1 MKQIALPD
9 GVLVEAA
16 NEAFYF
22 TIKDE
27 YGGSTL
33 DSSSSSSLLSTT
45 KPDPL
50 QIGNYQ
56 VIPEGISD
64 TVPTYLRDLLDNNHL
79 GGSVLDKMIGL
90 ILAQGIAQYTEA
102 IEENMI
108 VRKWVKDKE
117 ITDWLK
123 LWDHKTYVINS
134 LEDIV
139 KGGALYTK
147 LLRNVGGRTGGG
159 GSSRINELQHVCAL
173 NCRREWPDNKGIV
186 NRVLVGD
193 WTDTSSEKEV
203 YPVWNKLTTTLRPT
217 MMAYRN
223 IYRFGRDQKQPV
235 LPNYWGVR
243 NWMGRS
249 TDVPDIL
256 NNLSENTLGVKWHI
270 ISPSS
275 YWDAVEA
282 KLKEK
287 YEAERKTWKQVY
299 LEDYKESFLQS
310 LASVLAGK
318 KNVGKFIHTQSK
330 RIDLDLGRS
339 DLDKWEFI
347 PLDMKMDK
355 FIESQIKISQR
366 ADVAIASGIGLA
378 PSLSNIVA
386 DGRQGSGS
394 ETLYAYK
401 LFRTSAVFK
410 IESAVFGI
418 VNDVLAFNFPNKDIQ
433 LGFYSE
439 NVMKEQDV
447 TPSARMVNNEPGN
460 SPSKGK

>member
-1 MKQIALPD
+1 MKQISLP
-9 GVLVEAA
+9 GGTLIEMA
-16 NEAFYF
+16 NEAYYF
-22 TIKDE
+22 TVKDA
-27 YGGSTL
+27 YSGSSL
-33 DSSSSSSLLSTT
+33 DTTASSSSLLSAT
-45 KPDPL
+45 KIIPVAVGQY
-50 QIGNYQ
+50 QI
-56 VIPEGISD
+56 IPEGVSNNI
-64 TVPTYLRDLLDNNHL
+64 PTYLRDLLDDNHL

-90 ILAQGIAQYTEA
+90 ILAQGIGQYTE
-102 IEENMI
+102 EI
-108 VRKWVKDKE
+108 VNNVIQRTWVNDKD
-117 ITDWLK
+117 ISLWLS
-123 LWDHKTYVINS
+123 LWDHKTYIINS
-134 LEDIV
+134 LEDLV
-139 KGGALYTK
+139 KGGSLYSK
-147 LLRNVGGRTGGG
+147 LLRNVGGRLSGGG
-159 GSSRINELQHVCAL
+159 ASKINELQHVCAVE
-173 NCRREWPDNKGIV
+173 CRREWPDNNGII
-186 NRVLVGD
+186 NRVFVGD
-193 WTDTSSEKEV
+193 WMDTSVAKDF
-203 YPVWNKLTTTLRPT
+203 YPVWTKLQTTLRPA

-223 IYRFGRDQKQPV
+223 LYRYGRGAKQPI

-275 YWDAVEA
+275 YWDAVEQ

-287 YEAERKTWKQVY
+287 TEAAGNLWKQDY

-330 RIDLDLGRS
+330 RMELDFGKS
-339 DLDKWEFI
+339 ELDKWEFL

-355 FIESQIKISQR
+355 FIDSQIEISKR

-394 ETLYAYK
+394 ESLYSYK
-401 LFRTSAVFK
+401 LFRTSGVFK
-410 IESAVFGI
+410 IETTCFSI
-418 VNDVLAFNFPNKDIQ
+418 INDVINFNWPDKPIK

-439 NVMKEQDV
+439 SVMAEQNV
-447 TPSARMVNNEPGN
+447 TPSKRAVNAI
-460 SPSKGK
+460 K